1 MGEKQY
7 GSDVEQ
13 GRTAYQNLCE
23 MNAAEQISDILEY
36 DGMTPSESYELS
48 NGDVVTFTCNK
59 ENIDSIQTLYD
70 VKIKLLK
77 KYTVKDLE
85 NESL

>member
-1 MGEKQY
+1 
-7 GSDVEQ
+7 
-13 GRTAYQNLCE
+13 
-23 MNAAEQISDILEY
+23 
-36 DGMTPSESYELS
+36 MTPSESYELS

-85 NESL
+85 KMKAYDPF